1 MKIPY
6 NCLHA
11 RGGVLFGARGGKIHT
26 FSLAD
31 GAHIATWKHPELETC
46 TAAGSEAPTTVED
59 EAERVGGSDVV
70 DEAEQPPSKRQKVA
84 EDDAPKNMD
93 DQDEAS
99 GKRNR
104 GKEHRK
110 PKPIPVPD
118 RPVIIQLTTT
128 ADGSHLVAVSAHDK
142 AVWVFSHNGSGQLT
156 QLSKRVM
163 PKRPS
168 SIAVSSDDQII
179 VADKFGDVYAIPLI
193 KSSEAYTSLLQQQQ
207 QQTSASSIAARKPRT
222 KPAATVLTVHS
233 KGNRAALAAQQREIE
248 NPTNGP
254 SSGAK
259 STVSPDFAHTLLLGH
274 VSMLTALVLGE
285 DAQGRRYIITGDR
298 DEHIRVSRYMPQAH
312 VIHGYC
318 LGHGE
323 FVGAMAIPSARRQ
336 LLVSGGGD
344 EDLLV
349 WDWVNGAVLSRTSI
363 LTPAQQVSPQAAKVA
378 VSRLLA
384 LDYPFESGTQTH
396 VVAICEGISAIFT
409 WQLLADNTLTKPS
422 IIQLPGNPLD
432 ITTSTTSS
440 TASLAVAL
448 HISEGEGSETTA
460 QSLHLIRLMTDDHG
474 RLAVETIAPVRGD
487 SQETKEQ
494 EQDVTEAEVHT
505 LFYTVEHLRKQQAS
519 GPEEREGSQQGDA
532 TEE

>member
-11 RGGVLFGARGGKIHT
+11 RGGILFGACGGKIHT

-31 GAHIATWKHPELETC
+31 GAHVATWKHPELETC
-46 TAAGSEAPTTVED
+46 TATGSEAPTTVEN
-59 EAERVGGSDVV
+59 EAERVGDSDMV

-93 DQDEAS
+93 DEDEAS
-99 GKRNR
+99 GKRTR

-128 ADGSHLVAVSAHDK
+128 AGGSHLVAVSAHDK
-142 AVWVFSHNGSGQLT
+142 AVWVFAHNGSGQLT

-168 SIAVSSDDQII
+168 SIAVSHDDQII

-193 KSSEAYTSLLQQQQ
+193 KSSEAYTPPE
-207 QQTSASSIAARKPRT
+207 QQTPASSVAKKPRT

-259 STVSPDFAHTLLLGH
+259 AAASPDFAHTLLLGH

-323 FVGAMAIPSARRQ
+323 FVGAMAIPSERRE

-349 WDWVNGAVLSRTSI
+349 WDWVNGALLSRTSI

-378 VSRLLA
+378 VSRLIA
-384 LDYPFESGTQTH
+384 LDYPSESGTQTH

-448 HISEGEGSETTA
+448 HVPEGSETAA
-460 QSLHLIRLMTDDHG
+460 QSLHLIQLMTDDHG
-474 RLAVETIAPVRGD
+474 RLAVDTIAPVRD
-487 SQETKEQ
+487 DPPQEIKEQ

-532 TEE
+532 AEE

>member
-46 TAAGSEAPTTVED
+46 AAAGSEAPTTVAN
-59 EAERVGGSDVV
+59 EAGRVGGSAMM
-70 DEAEQPPSKRQKVA
+70 DEAEQPPSKRLKVA

-93 DQDEAS
+93 DDEDEAS
-99 GKRNR
+99 GKKAR
-104 GKEHRK
+104 GRERRK

-156 QLSKRVM
+156 QLSKRIM

-179 VADKFGDVYAIPLI
+179 VADKFGDVYAVPLV
-193 KSSEAYTSLLQQQQ
+193 KSSEVYTPPPQQQP
-207 QQTSASSIAARKPRT
+207 SSSIARKPRT

-233 KGNRAALAAQQREIE
+233 KGNRAALAAQQREME

-259 STVSPDFAHTLLLGH
+259 AAVSPDFAHTLLLGH

-323 FVGAMAIPSARRQ
+323 FVGAMAVPSARRG

-349 WDWVNGAVLSRTSI
+349 WDWVDGALLSRTSI

-384 LDYPFESGTQTH
+384 LDYPSESGTQTH

-409 WQLLADNTLTKPS
+409 WQLLADDNTLTKPG

-432 ITTSTTSS
+432 IATSTTSS
-440 TASLAVAL
+440 TASIAVAL
-448 HISEGEGSETTA
+448 HIPEGSETAA
-460 QSLHLIRLMTDDHG
+460 QSLHLIQLMTDDHG
-474 RLAVETIAPVRGD
+474 RLAVDTIAPVRD
-487 SQETKEQ
+487 DPQETKEQ

-532 TEE
+532 AEE